1 MSLEEKSF
9 AHTLSC
15 FSSVQSVPSQV
26 QLQVTD
32 MRARELVYQTRSI
45 NVQQEVIFCIHVC
58 FLFFGGEWPE
68 Q

>member
-1 MSLEEKSF
+1 MFRGGMDIHLKRCKVTQKCKHLRYTAVCLLSGHTVSLEEKSF

-32 MRARELVYQTRSI
+32 M
-45 NVQQEVIFCIHVC
+45 
-58 FLFFGGEWPE
+58 
-68 Q
+68 